1 MASPQAAPPHPPL
14 TGARLVI
21 GTIAVSL
28 AVFMNVLDTS
38 IANVSIPTI
47 SGDLGVS
54 SDQGTWVITSFA
66 VANAISVPLT
76 GWLTDRIGQVR
87 LFLASI
93 ILFVISSWM
102 CGLSPT
108 LPFLLLSRVI
118 QGAVAGPM
126 IPLSQTL
133 LLASYPRARAPAALA
148 MWSMTTLIAPVAG
161 PILGG
166 WISDNISWP
175 WIFYVNIPVGVA
187 AALATYAIF
196 RERDSVI
203 KKAPIDTVGLSL
215 LVIWVGSLQVM
226 LDKGKDLDWF
236 SSTTIVALA
245 LVAAIGFAFF
255 VIWELTAEHPV
266 VDLSLFRKRNF
277 TGGTVALSIGYGLY
291 FGNLVLL
298 PLWLQTD
305 LGYTATDAGLVM
317 APVGVFAILLSPVTG
332 KFLPRTDPRKIATAR
347 VPRVR
352 AVLLDALALYDGR
365 GYVVAR
371 ATHARAGHRHG
382 RLFHSARVD
391 HAVGAAGQPDRGRVG
406 PLKLRADHVRRD
418 RHLDL
423 HDGLGPQD
431 DLSPCPVDRARQ
443 CVRSDLQPVACPNGR
458 DDGARHV
465 AALRPL
471 RQARQPASRAARRQR
486 PVLLVVVGVRRA
498 HCADL
503 DHPARARGR
512 RRFERGGIRRALTP
526 MRTAH
531 EPCHAAAKQKP
542 GNANAGLLS
551 LHGQR
556 CQLRAA

>member
-1 MASPQAAPPHPPL
+1 MAQPQVTHPPL
-14 TGARLVI
+14 TGVQLVI

-76 GWLTDRIGQVR
+76 GWLTERLGQVR

-93 ILFVISSWM
+93 VLFVISSWM

-108 LPFLLLSRVI
+108 LPFLLVSRVI

-133 LLASYPRARAPAALA
+133 LLASYPRAKAPLALS

-175 WIFYVNIPVGVA
+175 WIFYVNIPVGIVA
-187 AALATYAIF
+187 AIATWAIF
-196 RERDSVI
+196 RTRDSVI
-203 KKAPIDTVGLSL
+203 KKAPIDMVGLGL

-245 LVAAIGFAFF
+245 LTALIGFAFF
-255 VIWELTAEHPV
+255 VVWELTADHPV
-266 VDLSLFRKRNF
+266 VDLSLFKKRNF
-277 TGGTVALSIGYGLY
+277 TGGTVALSVGYGLY

-305 LGYTATDAGLVM
+305 IGYTATDAGLVM

-332 KFLPRTDPRKIATAR
+332 KFLPRTDPRKIATAAFVVFALCFWMR
-347 VPRVR
+347 SRYTTGVDTWSLAMPTLVQGIAMAGFFIPLVSITLSGLPGNRIAAASGLSNFVR
-352 AVLLDALALYDGR
+352 IM
-365 GYVVAR
+365 
-371 ATHARAGHRHG
+371 
-382 RLFHSARVD
+382 
-391 HAVGAAGQPDRGRVG
+391 
-406 PLKLRADHVRRD
+406 
-418 RHLDL
+418 
-423 HDGLGPQD
+423 
-431 DLSPCPVDRARQ
+431 C
-443 CVRSDLQPVACPNGR
+443 
-458 DDGARHV
+458 
-465 AALRPL
+465 
-471 RQARQPASRAARRQR
+471 
-486 PVLLVVVGVRRA
+486 
-498 HCADL
+498 
-503 DHPARARGR
+503 
-512 RRFERGGIRRALTP
+512 GGIGTSIFTTAWDHRTSFHHAQLTERASAFDPTFGQSMNQLGSLGLDTSQRYGLFDRQVTQQAAQLGVNDLFYISAVIFILLIGLIWITRP
-526 MRTAH
+526 ERSGGGDSS
-531 EPCHAAAKQKP
+531 AAA
-542 GNANAGLLS
+542 S
-551 LHGQR
+551 
-556 CQLRAA
+556 AAH